1 MNAMTPQMVRLSK
14 ASHADIKKIVRIEA
28 LKQIAL
34 TPFEVNL
41 VIATTLRDMGWGKK
55 RIERFIKNTGKIQ
68 EYFNGRYEEADL
80 YAMDV
85 KLKDIGVD
93 VKELIKE

>member
-1 MNAMTPQMVRLSK
+1 MKAYIPPQNKGLSK
-14 ASHADIKKIVRIEA
+14 SEIRKIVRAET

-41 VIATTLRDMGWGKK
+41 VIATTLRDMGYGKK
-55 RIERFIKNTGKIQ
+55 RIEDFIKRTGKIQ
-68 EYFNGRYEEADL
+68 DYFNGRYDDDDL

-85 KLKDIGVD
+85 KLKEIGVD
-93 VKELIKE
+93 VNEIIKE